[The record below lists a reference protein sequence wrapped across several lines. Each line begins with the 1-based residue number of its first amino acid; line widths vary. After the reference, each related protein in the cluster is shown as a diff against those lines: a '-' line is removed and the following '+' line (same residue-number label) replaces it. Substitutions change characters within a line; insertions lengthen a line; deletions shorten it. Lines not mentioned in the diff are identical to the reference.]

1 MCTYDTIRED
11 AMSNCEVKAYL
22 LPQDIYGSF
31 EVDDEFKKL
40 PLVSQLDLLNKWNFQ
55 IQSRYRH
62 TLMLFCF
69 EIFGGFGSAR
79 SWEEKLIMFSALAK
93 SLDLELP
100 YDFRELARKHL
111 AVPIVCDHVSCEA
124 CRALKR

>member
-1 MCTYDTIRED
+1 
-11 AMSNCEVKAYL
+11 MSNCQVKVYL
-22 LPQDIYGSF
+22 LPDDVYGSF

-40 PLVSQLDLLNKWNFQ
+40 PLITQLDILNMWLSQ
-55 IQSRYRH
+55 IQGRYRH

-69 EIFGGFGSAR
+69 DIFGNIGTAR
-79 SWEEKLIMFSALAK
+79 SWEEKLNMFGALVK

-111 AVPIVCDHVSCEA
+111 AVPTVCDHASCEA
-124 CRALKR
+124 CRTQKH